1 VPAAAVEWGRL
12 PWSGVEEIS
21 GAQRAV
27 LGARAT
33 TVGQVR
39 DWVVRHLR
47 DHLGST
53 LDVVLF
59 TGGDIGAVFGLR
71 LADGR
76 EVVLKALRP
85 GADERRL
92 RGIVRAQNA
101 LASSGFGCARV
112 LDGPSRTSGIVAIVE
127 ERLTCA
133 PSGSPHD
140 PAARA
145 AMAAALAAQIDA
157 LRTMDGTDLVPGRP
171 AWADWSVGAWP
182 SPHDPVFDFSSP
194 VPGFEWVDD
203 KADAAARVLRAADDA
218 DSRRVIGHSDWV
230 WQNVCVADGA
240 FVAGYDWDSLVY
252 APEPVVVGLCAGAF
266 TQGSPVPPDAP
277 TVAEV
282 AAFLDD
288 YERSRAFAPAER
300 RTAEAAAT
308 WVSCYNARCQLDNLH
323 RRGLEPPA
331 GSFVDTTLAARRP

>member
-1 VPAAAVEWGRL
+1 MLSTTCSSGDTTNRLVLSWSASKAIVSIRTSCHDACCESLRIVRHIGYLTLSANHTAGAEPDGGADATWHVVPYRDRHRTEIRGLRSNHLWTDTEQGASHAVEWRRL
-12 PWSGVEEIS
+12 PWSGVDEIS

-27 LGARAT
+27 LGASAT

-101 LASSGFGCARV
+101 LSSSGFGCARV
-112 LDGPSRTSGIVAIVE
+112 LDGPSRTGGVVAIVE
-127 ERLTCA
+127 ERLTCV

-157 LRTMDGTDLVPGRP
+157 LRTMDGADLVPGRP
-171 AWADWSVGAWP
+171 AWAD
-182 SPHDPVFDFSSP
+182 
-194 VPGFEWVDD
+194 
-203 KADAAARVLRAADDA
+203 
-218 DSRRVIGHSDWV
+218 
-230 WQNVCVADGA
+230 
-240 FVAGYDWDSLVY
+240 
-252 APEPVVVGLCAGAF
+252 
-266 TQGSPVPPDAP
+266 
-277 TVAEV
+277 
-282 AAFLDD
+282 
-288 YERSRAFAPAER
+288 
-300 RTAEAAAT
+300 
-308 WVSCYNARCQLDNLH
+308 
-323 RRGLEPPA
+323 
-331 GSFVDTTLAARRP
+331 